1 MTITIS
7 TSNDLTPRAIEF
19 WSDTV
24 YPTTALEEA
33 LYIWWELTPTSRDW
47 RRKLHEDG
55 CCLFDYH
62 NAEFFLV
69 TQIGDTSY
77 YIEMN

>member
-7 TSNDLTPRAIEF
+7 TSSDLRPRALEI
-19 WSDTV
+19 DTNV
-24 YPTTALEEA
+24 ACAATALEQT
-33 LYIWWELTPTSRDW
+33 LYIEWELTPTSRDW
-47 RRKLHEDG
+47 RRKLYENG

-62 NAEFFLV
+62 GIEFFSV

-77 YIEMN
+77 YVEMD